1 MRSTTPE
8 TLLAE
13 AGGPLPASAPVLRVR
28 APASVPR
35 GPRRKR
41 DVVPYLYVLP
51 AMAVFGVFVLLPLAQ
66 GVWYSFTSWDGI
78 GAATWVGLTNYISIW
93 TDPVMREGIANTGVL
108 VFFYAGVPIVVGL
121 FTAAMIGRRGMRGMA
136 FYRTVLFLPQVLSS
150 VVVIVIWRL
159 LLAPAGPVNGALGA
173 IGLAF
178 LEQDWLGSFSIT
190 LDVLG
195 LIGSWVAFGF
205 CMVLFLAGIQAIPLE
220 LYDAAKVDGASP
232 VREFFAVT
240 LPGLRGQLAVA
251 MTLSVIAAFQAFDII
266 WLVTQG
272 GPGTSSVTP
281 AINLYNDAFVSQNVG
296 AAAALGVVML
306 AASLV
311 ATLII
316 VKLVEGRKNA

>member
-8 TLLAE
+8 TLVAE
-13 AGGPLPASAPVLRVR
+13 AGGPLPASGGYVKILERGSA
-28 APASVPR
+28 PR
-35 GPRRKR
+35 GPKRKT
-41 DVVPYLYVLP
+41 DLGPYLYVLP
-51 AMAVFGVFVLLPLAQ
+51 AMAVFAVFVLVPLAQ

-78 GAATWVGLTNYISIW
+78 GAASWVGVSNYISIW

-108 VFFYAGVPIVVGL
+108 VLFYAGVPIVVGL
-121 FTAAMIGRRGMRGMA
+121 FTAAIIGRRGMHGMG
-136 FYRTVLFLPQVLSS
+136 FYRTVLFLPQILSS

-159 LLAPAGPVNGALGA
+159 LLAPAGPVNGALGGL
-173 IGLAF
+173 GLAF

-195 LIGSWVAFGF
+195 LIGAWVAFGF
-205 CMVLFLAGIQAIPLE
+205 CMVLFLAGIQAIPTE

-311 ATLII
+311 VTLII
-316 VKLVEGRKNA
+316 VKLVEGRRNA

>member
-1 MRSTTPE
+1 MRSTIPE
-8 TLLAE
+8 ILLPE
-13 AGGPLPASAPVLRVR
+13 AGGPLPASAQYAKAREGALARSRPK
-28 APASVPR
+28 
-35 GPRRKR
+35 RKW
-41 DVVPYLYVLP
+41 DLAPYLYVLP
-51 AMAVFGVFVLLPLAQ
+51 AMAVFAIFVLVPLGQ

-78 GAATWVGLTNYISIW
+78 GQATWVGLSNYISIW
-93 TDPVMREGIANTGVL
+93 TDPVMREGLANTGVL
-108 VFFYAGVPIVVGL
+108 VVFYAGVPIVVGL
-121 FTAAMIGRRGMRGMA
+121 FTAAIIGRRGMRGMS
-136 FYRTVLFLPQVLSS
+136 FFRIVLFLPQVLSS

-173 IGLAF
+173 IGFKF

-195 LIGSWVAFGF
+195 LIGAWVAFGF
-205 CMVLFLAGIQAIPLE
+205 CMVLFLAGIQAIPSE

-272 GPGTSSVTP
+272 GPGTSSITP
-281 AINLYNDAFVSQNVG
+281 AINLYNDAFVSEDVG

-311 ATLII
+311 VTLII
-316 VKLVEGRKNA
+316 VKLVEGRRNA